1 MDESSLGYNTDNS
14 LTSREVET
22 RTTISNSFE
31 SQCPISEDL
40 KNHIINAIISNL
52 KDIIKENKK
61 IQKNNHWRDIFY
73 LDQIPP
79 ISLDNYIR
87 HLVKYTSMNI
97 SSLIL
102 SVIYLDQF
110 CEKYRYILNF
120 NNIYRLILIFVFIS
134 LKYNEDN
141 MVNAKIYSNIAGVSV
156 EDLKMLEYQI
166 CAYLDFEFYV
176 KTEYYEQYFVYF
188 TKYSS

>member
-1 MDESSLGYNTDNS
+1 
-14 LTSREVET
+14 
-22 RTTISNSFE
+22 
-31 SQCPISEDL
+31 
-40 KNHIINAIISNL
+40 
-52 KDIIKENKK
+52 
-61 IQKNNHWRDIFY
+61 
-73 LDQIPP
+73 
-79 ISLDNYIR
+79 
-87 HLVKYTSMNI
+87 MNI

-176 KTEYYEQYFVYF
+176 KTEYYEQYFVYV